1 MKRCVS
7 RPAAVLALT
16 TLAACQGHGR
26 MAQSLPG
33 TSRAVAAQVRS
44 SAAELFVGD
53 MGSGLI
59 SVFSVQHGLPVAP
72 PVRTLAT
79 SAELLNIAVASDG
92 TIYAASQSSTAQ
104 VAVYAPGAQGSEKPE
119 RVLELPGGAWS
130 LAVDQLGYLYAGIPR
145 LGVNVYLPGAR
156 DSDKPVVTIPEE
168 RFTGGLGLD
177 RDGNL
182 YVVNYAN
189 GLTEYATPETDP
201 TAIRSTCF
209 IVQTNLNGVAIA
221 PTGTAFV
228 AVDGAAHIGHTSF
241 ISPVASGEN
250 GCPFKRRRLY
260 PEPSFHNPVGVAEF
274 NGHLFVSDSSYG
286 SVGAAIVVMDEKWRG
301 HHAPLFVLTSSDL
314 SDPRGVA
321 IGP

>member
-53 MGSGLI
+53 TGSGLDLR
-59 SVFSVQHGLPVAP
+59 VFGSARLAGSAAGAHPRDECGTSQHRSRFRRHDLRG
-72 PVRTLAT
+72 
-79 SAELLNIAVASDG
+79 
-92 TIYAASQSSTAQ
+92 QS
-104 VAVYAPGAQGSEKPE
+104 
-119 RVLELPGGAWS
+119 
-130 LAVDQLGYLYAGIPR
+130 I
-145 LGVNVYLPGAR
+145 
-156 DSDKPVVTIPEE
+156 
-168 RFTGGLGLD
+168 
-177 RDGNL
+177 
-182 YVVNYAN
+182 
-189 GLTEYATPETDP
+189 
-201 TAIRSTCF
+201 
-209 IVQTNLNGVAIA
+209 
-221 PTGTAFV
+221 
-228 AVDGAAHIGHTSF
+228 VDGASRRLRTGRTGIPEARARTRAPRRCLVARRRSAGLSVCGHTQARRQRLPPRRTRQRQTRRHDPRRAVHRGPRSGPRRKFVRRQLREWLDGVRDPRNGSDGDQKHVLHRPDEFERRCDCTDRNGVCCRRWSGSHRSHDF